1 MADLRIP
8 LESTRLKLEE
18 LRRLL
23 LAEEGVLD
31 VARAKELYK
40 KVFNPTGDITKEF
53 STLKTNYP
61 SYFKG
66 VEISTTTSKFRN

>member
-23 LAEEGVLD
+23 LAEEGAVD

-40 KVFNPTGDITKEF
+40 KVN
-53 STLKTNYP
+53 L
-61 SYFKG
+61 
-66 VEISTTTSKFRN
+66 EIIY